1 MSAAGAYGL
10 CWECE
15 AAVWRAEFD
24 DIFLFGDPVRQLC
37 VGLERVSVLVRYGI

>member
-1 MSAAGAYGL
+1 MSTFGSYAL

-24 DIFLFGDPVRQLC
+24 DIFLFGNAVK
-37 VGLERVSVLVRYGI
+37 VVLVFYFV